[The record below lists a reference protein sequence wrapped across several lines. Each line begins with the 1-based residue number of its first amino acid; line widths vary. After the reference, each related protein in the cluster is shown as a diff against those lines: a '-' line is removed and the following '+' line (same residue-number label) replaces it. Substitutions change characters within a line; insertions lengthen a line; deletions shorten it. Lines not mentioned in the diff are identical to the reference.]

1 MKTLI
6 EKIFSLSHL
15 SKACLFYFF
24 LRSMDGLL
32 PGNEIYIHSINLVTF
47 FVLVRYKRFIFLS
60 IGGCI
65 FFIHSSITCINES
78 QQVNGYLTKIEME
91 NILRSPS
98 EIQLEFIGIIKNKYY
113 VVSIWENGIEKKSIL
128 YYPNRIHKL
137 PIFKCKSQSITIISP
152 DHGLPFFE
160 FLNRYDY
167 FYLKIGKCEVTNE
180 KFNLS
185 LETKYRVE
193 SILKKSNLI
202 PSSQEIA
209 MGLVFGDLSYINND
223 FKNASKEGGIIHLF
237 AASGLHLGIILG
249 VFGYSLEKLFK
260 MNYYI
265 SKFLPIVFG
274 FIYLYLLGFPIS
286 LTRAYFFA
294 CFWVLTKVTYR
305 KSNPLNMMIICTTFI
320 SLFQNDNFLSIGFN
334 LSMGAVI
341 GIFYLKPPLD
351 NLLFSDQKNF
361 FTENITVSLS
371 AGLGTYLFLLY
382 YFKSFSYGSLFLNIL
397 IVPIA
402 SFTLPI
408 LFLSVIVNL
417 LQVPLFGELLWTLCD
432 FLLRIVIF
440 LTLTLSEQFS
450 YYRVFMGNINILY
463 FYFLVF
469 IILLYLIYFY
479 NNKIFMV
486 LKFSQSTSIEK
497 CYHSFKVNTYSTKP
511 IKLDSNKIILFKP
524 LNLKLINLLIQLLES
539 SKKIIKTTPCI
550 LIIFIFFFISHNY
563 KDINHDE
570 KYEPFFKVG
579 LNSYVIESN
588 SLLYIEGNCKYFYKA
603 LKNLESKEN
612 CKNINEVHISNLSCL
627 SNAIKCNP
635 KVPIFMHPPYHKSK
649 NYNSIPKEIEIHFPE
664 VIIEKEPMPRFFSN
678 IKILFYAP
686 HLDGIEKLYNLPKK
700 EGGIILLQLPY
711 HSRDKSKEWN
721 DNKNLLR
728 IPDTWKF
735 YTYDEL

>member
-32 PGNEIYIHSINLVTF
+32 PGNEIYIHSINYVTF

-65 FFIHSSITCINES
+65 FFIHSSINCINES
-78 QQVNGYLTKIEME
+78 QQVNGYLTKIEMK
-91 NILRSPS
+91 NILRNPS
-98 EIQLEFIGIIKNKYY
+98 DIEVEVIGILKNKYY

-137 PIFKCKSQSITIISP
+137 PIFKCESKSITIISP

-167 FYLKIGKCEVTNE
+167 FYLKMGKCEVTNE

-209 MGLVFGDLSYINND
+209 LGLVFGDLSYINND

-249 VFGYSLEKLFK
+249 VFGYLLEKLFK

-265 SKFLPIVFG
+265 SKIIPILFG

-341 GIFYLKPPLD
+341 GIFYLKPLLD
-351 NLLFSDQKNF
+351 NLIFSDKKNF

-371 AGLGTYLFLLY
+371 AGLGTYFFLLY
-382 YFKSFSYGSLFLNIL
+382 YFKSFSYGSLLLNIL

-417 LQVPLFGELLWTLCD
+417 LQVPLIGELLWTLCD
-432 FLLRIVIF
+432 FLIRLVIF
-440 LTLTLSEQFS
+440 LTITLSDKFS
-450 YYRVFMGNINILY
+450 YYRIFKGDTNFLY
-463 FYFLVF
+463 FYYLVF
-469 IILLYLIYFY
+469 IFLLNIFYFY
-479 NNKIFMV
+479 KNRESIL
-486 LKFSQSTSIEK
+486 LKFSQSSSIEK
-497 CYHSFKVNTYSTKP
+497 CYHTFKVDTYFTKS
-511 IKLDSNKIILFKP
+511 IELDSHINILFKP
-524 LNLKLINLLIQLLES
+524 INLKLINLGIQLRES
-539 SKKIIKTTPCI
+539 IKKITKRIPI
-550 LIIFIFFFISHNY
+550 LLIIFTFFFISYNY
-563 KDINHDE
+563 QNVDNEE
-570 KYEPFFKVG
+570 KHVPYFTVG
-579 LNSYVIESN
+579 LNSYIIESN
-588 SLLYIEGNCKYFYKA
+588 SLLYIEGNCKYFYKD
-603 LKNLESKEN
+603 LKNLESKKY
-612 CKNINEVHISNLSCL
+612 CKNYSEVHISNLSCL
-627 SNAIKCNP
+627 SYAIKCNP
-635 KVPIFMHPPYHKSK
+635 KIPIFIHPPYHKSK
-649 NYNSIPKEIEIHFPE
+649 NYISIPNEIGVHFPE
-664 VIIEKEPMPRFFSN
+664 VRIEKEPMPRFFSN
-678 IKILFYAP
+678 NKILFYAP
-686 HLDGIEKLYNLPKK
+686 HLDGIEKLYNLPKDS
-700 EGGIILLQLPY
+700 GGIILLQFPY

-721 DNKNLLR
+721 DNKYLLR